1 MSIASRFK
9 NAWNTFFNRDPTDY
23 RQDVG
28 MTFSFRPDRIRLTR
42 GNERSIVTAIF
53 NRMAVDAAD
62 IEIKHVR
69 LDKEGQYLHD
79 ENSTLNDCFNLEAN
93 KDQTG
98 RAFRQDIYMSMF
110 DEGCIAI
117 VPIDTDID
125 PNSSESYKILT
136 MRTGKILEWGADD
149 VKINVYNDRTGL
161 REDIWFPKSEVAIV
175 ENPFYAVMNE
185 RNSTLQRLIRKLNLL
200 DSIDEQS
207 GSGKLDLI
215 VQLPYTIK
223 SDARRQQ
230 ADKRRKDIED
240 QLQGNK
246 LGIAYTDATEK
257 ITQLNRPV
265 ENNLMKQIEYLTS
278 MLMSQLNITQ
288 GVLDG
293 TADTKT
299 MHNYNVRTIEVC
311 VATVVD
317 ESKRK
322 FLTKTARSQGQSMV
336 YFRDPLKFVPP
347 TDLASMAES
356 LTGTEIM
363 TSNEFRPRLGLKPS
377 RDPRANELRNKRLNA
392 PENNGGNQIS
402 TVTEGENENQQT
414 VEEENQNGEI

>member
-28 MTFSFRPDRIRLTR
+28 VTFSFRPDRIRLTR

-62 IEIKHVR
+62 IEIKHVQ
-69 LDKEGQYLHD
+69 LDEEGQYLHD
-79 ENSTLNDCFNLEAN
+79 RNSTLNDCFNLEAN

-136 MRTGKILEWGADD
+136 MRTAKILEWGADD
-149 VKINVYNDRTGL
+149 IKVQAYNDRTGL

-175 ENPFYAVMNE
+175 ENPFFAVMNE

-293 TADTKT
+293 TADIKT

-347 TDLASMAES
+347 TELASMAES

-402 TVTEGENENQQT
+402 TVTEGENENQQI